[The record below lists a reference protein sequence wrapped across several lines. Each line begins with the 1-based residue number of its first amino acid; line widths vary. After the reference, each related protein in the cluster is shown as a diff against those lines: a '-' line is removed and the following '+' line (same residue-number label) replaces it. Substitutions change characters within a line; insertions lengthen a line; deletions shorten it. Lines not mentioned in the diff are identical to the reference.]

1 MTLYKISLLSMF
13 FILLITSTGFSN
25 AYAAHGSDSSGGG
38 GGCGNCTPP
47 TLGVDSNGIVRVEG
61 GLSINSL
68 PFDVRLYEQNLAVQI
83 LNKDEK
89 ATVSLKIFEDE
100 GANTVQH
107 TELHFSPYDEVING
121 ILVES
126 SISHLVWHNELDEE
140 IIGIYDENSLLQNVR
155 IKATNHDGFKIIV
168 FEFEPIQL
176 MEDTTI
182 MTRVWDDHKNVVN
195 NYFIDAIKVIDK
207 NTSELISDEKIPT
220 WIKNNAGWWTE
231 NKVDDIS
238 FFESIEYL
246 INNNIIEINVNPNEN
261 MGDVQN
267 EKKIPILVKNSAK
280 WWSDNLISEREFIN
294 SLKFLVTNKN
304 ISI

>member
-1 MTLYKISLLSMF
+1 MK
-13 FILLITSTGFSN
+13 N
-25 AYAAHGSDSSGGG
+25 
-38 GGCGNCTPP
+38 
-47 TLGVDSNGIVRVEG
+47 
-61 GLSINSL
+61 
-68 PFDVRLYEQNLAVQI
+68 
-83 LNKDEK
+83 
-89 ATVSLKIFEDE
+89 TVSLKIFEDE

-182 MTRVWDDHKNVVN
+182 MTRVWDDRKNVVN

-207 NTSELISDEKIPT
+207 NTSELISDEKIP
-220 WIKNNAGWWTE
+220 
-231 NKVDDIS
+231 
-238 FFESIEYL
+238 
-246 INNNIIEINVNPNEN
+246 
-261 MGDVQN
+261 
-267 EKKIPILVKNSAK
+267 ILVKNNAK
-280 WWSDNLISEREFIN
+280 WWSDDLISEREFIN